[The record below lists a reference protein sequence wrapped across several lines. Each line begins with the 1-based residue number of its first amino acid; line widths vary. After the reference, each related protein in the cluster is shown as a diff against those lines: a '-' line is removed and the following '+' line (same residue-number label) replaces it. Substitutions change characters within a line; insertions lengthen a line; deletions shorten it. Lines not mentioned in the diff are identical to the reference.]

1 MKKMKSLRN
10 KLQQAKQKVSLA
22 SENDSVVPAKPIK
35 PIKPSESSKKK
46 STSTTTGALSTPK
59 DNVKK
64 KTTSEPLSSSRPQQ
78 QPSNIVPSL
87 LQQEVDET
95 ELNAQLFDD
104 EITPNHDDLSTIP
117 TLSDYSDDEEGMTT
131 SSSSTT
137 STKKKASSLLKKQD
151 GRPSF
156 ADLGIAPW
164 LEEHLAKLH
173 IYMPTVIQEKCIPPT
188 LAGKNVIGMSQTGSG
203 KTAAFALPIIQNL
216 AKDMYGIYALI
227 ITPARELAIQIK
239 QHFEILAGDLPIRVA
254 LLVGG
259 MDYLKQAHMLD
270 SSPHIVVGTPGRIED
285 AIRTFSNDNYFKKIK
300 YLVFDEADR
309 IFSMDYSLDL
319 DKILSVS
326 NPKRQ
331 TLLYSATMN
340 NQVKKLAKMAMSQSG
355 KTKEEKE
362 ESLYIYDACK
372 LFKLADNLSQY
383 YLFMPEHVKDAYLV
397 HLLKS
402 LPDNTISMV
411 FFSDIYQC
419 ELMNQACRLMGI
431 SCDSLHASKS
441 QKERFAVLKY
451 FRKRKLNFLFC
462 TDVANRGL
470 DIPAVGYVVNYDL
483 PDTTDKYVHRV
494 GRTARAGRLGVCISL
509 VSQFEVK
516 RVKAIEADTGVK
528 MEKYENFDESHAEAE
543 EFLITVAEHKCN
555 AKLALLDS
563 GFYDKFEQVKSKQQL
578 TAELRKQAKIF
589 FEMRSME
596 QLKNSSSKWKD
607 RFAITEGVSDPS
619 SSVEEEREQGEK
631 VPTTSQDSLVK
642 RKEFED
648 NTDVNIF
655 GSKKKRK
662 Y

>member
-1 MKKMKSLRN
+1 MKALRS
-10 KLQQAKQKVSLA
+10 KLQQAKQKTSTVIE
-22 SENDSVVPAKPIK
+22 SESVTTQQVVP
-35 PIKPSESSKKK
+35 STSSDKK
-46 STSTTTGALSTPK
+46 SSTKHAPSKTTTTAPK
-59 DNVKK
+59 ETKK
-64 KTTSEPLSSSRPQQ
+64 KTSEPSSSKPA
-78 QPSNIVPSL
+78 SFL
-87 LQQEVDET
+87 VDET
-95 ELNAQLFDD
+95 DFNAQLFDD
-104 EITPNHDDLSTIP
+104 EITTSTNQDLSIP
-117 TLSDYSDDEEGMTT
+117 NISDSDDDFDEDFDDEEGTST
-131 SSSSTT
+131 LHTKRKASSSS
-137 STKKKASSLLKKQD
+137 LVKKQE

-239 QHFEILAGDLPIRVA
+239 QHFEILAGDLPLRVA

-372 LFKLADNLSQY
+372 LFQLADNLSQY

-397 HLLKS
+397 HLLTS

-411 FFSDIYQC
+411 FFSDIFQC
-419 ELMNQACRLMGI
+419 ELLNQACRLMGI

-451 FRKRKLNFLFC
+451 FRKRKLKFLFC

-494 GRTARAGRLGVCISL
+494 GRTARAGRLGICISL
-509 VSQFEVK
+509 ISQFEVK
-516 RVKAIEADTGVK
+516 RVKAIEEDTGVK
-528 MEKYENFDESHAEAE
+528 MEKYESFDESQAESE
-543 EFLITVAEHKCN
+543 EFLISVAEHKCN

-589 FEMRSME
+589 FEMRSM
-596 QLKNSSSKWKD
+596 QKLKSNSAKWKD
-607 RFAITEGVSDPS
+607 RFSISEGVSNPS
-619 SSVEEEREQGEK
+619 SYETEEKDQNTHEDA
-631 VPTTSQDSLVK
+631 SSK
-642 RKEFED
+642 RKQYEPKSSS
-648 NTDVNIF
+648 NSDVNIF
-655 GSKKKRK
+655 GKKKRK
-662 Y
+662 L